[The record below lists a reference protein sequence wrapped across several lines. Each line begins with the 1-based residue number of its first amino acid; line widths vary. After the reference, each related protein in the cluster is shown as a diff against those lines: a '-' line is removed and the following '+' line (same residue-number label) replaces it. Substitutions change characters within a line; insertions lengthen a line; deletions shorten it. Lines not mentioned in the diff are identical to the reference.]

1 MAVKYGKEALREAR
15 AAREAGRAPNG
26 WTARAV
32 DWATRK
38 LEERRDDDEE
48 GDGGRARSAFEGS
61 TDEGW
66 RETEDWDSG
75 ASEDADASGDAAT
88 KDADAGSV
96 TRDED
101 ETESDGAGVGMR
113 VMYPETFDEVT
124 AAARNEAGACASDG
138 SSDDVERWLVVAC
151 ARSSPT
157 CRDLAPRLA
166 LMSHD
171 SAFTSS
177 EGAGY
182 GVGWVDC
189 TPENARGWCV
199 NRLGAKAVPTIVA
212 IARGREETY
221 DGGFKGDFMRE
232 IRRFATSHAASASTS
247 CSASRK
253 E

>member
-1 MAVKYGKEALREAR
+1 VLKYGREALREAR
-15 AAREAGRAPNG
+15 AAREAGRAPRG
-26 WTARAV
+26 WSARAA
-32 DWATRK
+32 DWATRR
-38 LEERRDDDEE
+38 LEAGRRDGDD
-48 GDGGRARSAFEGS
+48 DDDDDARRAFDSRA
-61 TDEGW
+61 DDAW
-66 RETEDWDSG
+66 RETEDWDAG
-75 ASEDADASGDAAT
+75 ASEDADASGDAT
-88 KDADAGSV
+88 TTTRDAGS
-96 TRDED
+96 TARDAND
-101 ETESDGAGVGMR
+101 AESDGAGVGTR
-113 VMYPETFDEVT
+113 VLYPETFDAAT
-124 AAARNEAGACASDG
+124 AAARCEAGTCASDG

-171 SAFTSS
+171 SAFTSK

-199 NRLGAKAVPTIVA
+199 DRLGAKAVPTIVA
-212 IARGREETY
+212 IARGREKTY
-221 DGGFKGDFMRE
+221 GGGFKGDFMRE

-247 CSASRK
+247 CSASGD

>member
-1 MAVKYGKEALREAR
+1 M
-15 AAREAGRAPNG
+15 
-26 WTARAV
+26 

-124 AAARNEAGACASDG
+124 AAARNEAG
-138 SSDDVERWLVVAC
+138 
-151 ARSSPT
+151 
-157 CRDLAPRLA
+157 
-166 LMSHD
+166 
-171 SAFTSS
+171 
-177 EGAGY
+177 
-182 GVGWVDC
+182 GV
-189 TPENARGWCV
+189 
-199 NRLGAKAVPTIVA
+199 
-212 IARGREETY
+212 RE
-221 DGGFKGDFMRE
+221 
-232 IRRFATSHAASASTS
+232 RRFERRRRAMARRRVRAEFTDVSRFSAETG
-247 CSASRK
+247 AD
-253 E
+253 EP